1 MEKEHDNLNSL
12 KLVLWNSG
20 TENIKKEV
28 KIVLPDGVDIQDA
41 KVVSSL
47 NPLNNV
53 QVNVDPASRNTAVI
67 NFDNLSMK
75 EGCLISLLHTN
86 SKEEAQENL
95 LKKGISDLEK
105 DLPNHLKNE
114 ISN

>member
-1 MEKEHDNLNSL
+1 M
-12 KLVLWNSG
+12 VLWNSG
-20 TENIKKEV
+20 TENLKKEV

-41 KVVSSL
+41 KVVSSV

-53 QVNVDPASRNTAVI
+53 KVNIDPESKNTAVI

-86 SKEEAQENL
+86 SKEEAEHNL

-105 DLPNHLKNE
+105 ELPNHLKKE

>member
-1 MEKEHDNLNSL
+1 M
-12 KLVLWNSG
+12 LWNSG
-20 TENIKKEV
+20 TENINKEV
-28 KIVLPDGVDIQDA
+28 KIVLPDGIDIQDA

-53 QVNVDPASRNTAVI
+53 KVNVDPVSKNTAVI

-86 SKEEAQENL
+86 LKEQPQQNL
-95 LKKGISDLEK
+95 LQKGISDLENE
-105 DLPNHLKNE
+105 LPNHLKKD

>member
-1 MEKEHDNLNSL
+1 M
-12 KLVLWNSG
+12 VLWNSG
-20 TENIKKEV
+20 TENIDKEIKV
-28 KIVLPDGVDIQDA
+28 VLPDGVDIQDV

-53 QVNVDPASRNTAVI
+53 KVNVDPVSKNTVII
-67 NFDNLSMK
+67 NFDNLAMK

-86 SKEEAQENL
+86 SKEQLQQHLLNKKIIDPEQEQ
-95 LKKGISDLEK
+95 KDPAEK
-105 DLPNHLKNE
+105 E